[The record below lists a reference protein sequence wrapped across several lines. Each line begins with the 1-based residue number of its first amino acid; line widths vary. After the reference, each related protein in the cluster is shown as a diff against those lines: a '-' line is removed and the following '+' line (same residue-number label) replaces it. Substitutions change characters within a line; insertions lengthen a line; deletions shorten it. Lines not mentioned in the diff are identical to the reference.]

1 MAAWLKIVTM
11 ALRIA
16 QLICAVI
23 IIAIASEYMAGLKD
37 QDAGHLSRFIF
48 TDVVAAISLFLAF
61 IWLIPFSSNHM
72 NWHLDYILVLLSG
85 AAAGWLI
92 YVCSTWN
99 TSALRQRVNS
109 FFADGEYSLP
119 NAIAEKPSCPTLKP
133 LARGWRRVHPFA
145 TSGELFMFPPSYQEL
160 CGYCLRALGSSGS
173 RSIFAPQS
181 NGVATT
187 T

>member
-92 YVCSTWN
+92 YSSERDCGKAKLSDSQAVSKGLEEGASVCDKW
-99 TSALRQRVNS
+99 
-109 FFADGEYSLP
+109 
-119 NAIAEKPSCPTLKP
+119 
-133 LARGWRRVHPFA
+133 
-145 TSGELFMFPPSYQEL
+145 
-160 CGYCLRALGSSGS
+160 RALYVSAIISGALWLLS
-173 RSIFAPQS
+173 A
-181 NGVATT
+181 GVGFFWVKKHIRTAK
-187 T
+187 